1 MSVLDYHL
9 NKYKY
14 LSLLSD
20 IKGGGYR
27 EYNMTI
33 KMVWFKHIRNG
44 AKTVEGRL
52 NKGLFARLNV
62 GDIITWVHK
71 GKKCKTQVTFK
82 HEYSTFREML
92 ENETLK
98 VVLPGIPNIDEGV
111 KIYRQYY
118 DKKREKKHGV
128 VAIGMALVNEEDAH
142 TTHQGKLADPH
153 YDDIKNGS
161 KIYEVR
167 VNDPKR
173 QKMKVGDNW
182 TFKHNDDPDLPPI
195 HTKIVNIDLFD
206 SFEDAIEDSGIQ
218 NVLPH
223 AADLESGIEMYNN
236 FPHAEGTYRD
246 GAKKYG
252 VVRFKLEVL

>member
-14 LSLLSD
+14 LSLLSN
-20 IKGGGYR
+20 IKGGGGSL

-33 KMVWFKHIRNG
+33 KMPWFKHIRNG
-44 AKTVEGRL
+44 VKTVEGRL
-52 NKGLFARLNV
+52 NKGLFARLNI

-82 HEYSTFREML
+82 HEYSTFRELL

-98 VVLPGIPNIDEGV
+98 NVLPGIFNIDEGV

-128 VAIGMALVNEEDAH
+128 VAIGMALVNEN
-142 TTHQGKLADPH
+142 TTHQGKLVDPH
-153 YDDIKNGS
+153 YSDVKNGS

-182 TFKHNDDPDLPPI
+182 TFSHNDKPELPLI
-195 HTKIVNIDLFD
+195 HTKIVGIDLFD
-206 SFEDAIEDSGIQ
+206 SFKAAIEDSGIQ

-223 AADLESGIEMYNN
+223 AADLKSGIEMYNN

-246 GAKKYG
+246 GAEKYG